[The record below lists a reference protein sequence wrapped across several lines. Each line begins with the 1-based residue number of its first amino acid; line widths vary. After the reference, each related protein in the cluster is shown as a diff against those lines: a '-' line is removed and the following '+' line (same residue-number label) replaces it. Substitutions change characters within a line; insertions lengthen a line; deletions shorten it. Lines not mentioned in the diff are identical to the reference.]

1 MAALVALFV
10 IADDALAVR
19 AARND
24 RNNCG
29 LSQVPAQAVGIIS
42 LVGEQIPSTLQA
54 RQQARSNRAVSLIAA
69 GEREGKRTPDHV
81 CQGMDLG
88 GLPTPRRSNR
98 LIFRPPL
105 PPWAERCALT

>member
-1 MAALVALFV
+1 MPTFVSLFV

-19 AARND
+19 AAWND
-24 RNNCG
+24 GDDSG
-29 LSQVPAQAVGIIS
+29 LSQMLAQAVGIIA

-54 RQQARSNRAVSLIAA
+54 RQQARSDRAVGLIATS
-69 GEREGKRTPDHV
+69 ERKGKRTPDYV

-88 GLPTPRRSNR
+88 GLPAPRRSNR
-98 LIFRPPL
+98 LIFCPPL